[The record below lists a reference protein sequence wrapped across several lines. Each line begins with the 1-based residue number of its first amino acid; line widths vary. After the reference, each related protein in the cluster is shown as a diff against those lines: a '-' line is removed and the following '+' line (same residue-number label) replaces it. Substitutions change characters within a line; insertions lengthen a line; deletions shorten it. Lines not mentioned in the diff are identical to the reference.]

1 MNINTRTSALCL
13 CVPLRCWDERCGGRV
28 WCRWEPGTRGWE
40 HWLLDNVIA
49 DLYWLICQLTPAG
62 HTALFVPDWLNTVR
76 GWWSYQKEK
85 RKIFH
90 SSTFK
95 CLWSVEYRF
104 TECWDCLRLSLS
116 LLTMSLN
123 VLSGLLNMWGEC
135 IDNYNQPRAPRA
147 LHPAEREWRAGGDNT
162 RDLSH
167 AQPYPGKYAQ
177 VSFNSFILI
186 LMGTEL

>member
-1 MNINTRTSALCL
+1 MNINTITRPLCL
-13 CVPLRCWDERCGGRV
+13 RVPLRCWDERCGGRV
-28 WCRWEPGTRGWE
+28 CDVGGSLGPGAGNTRYWITLLLIYIGWYVS
-40 HWLLDNVIA
+40 WPRLDTR
-49 DLYWLICQLTPAG
+49 LYLYKT
-62 HTALFVPDWLNTVR
+62 

-90 SSTFK
+90 SSMFK

-123 VLSGLLNMWGEC
+123 VVLSGLLNMWGEC
-135 IDNYNQPRAPRA
+135 IDNYNQPRAPASRA
-147 LHPAEREWRAGGDNT
+147 AEREWRAGGDNT